1 MNFQLTTVVILL
13 GSCVAGVQML
23 SVATAQ
29 EITES
34 KIQTLE
40 EVKAAGTLR
49 SSYRKTIP
57 RAKTDE
63 TPQANLKAFRAEI
76 EPMLKKA
83 CYDCHGSETAE
94 GDFRVDKLD
103 PDLLYGD
110 DVDWWLKVSAAVT
123 NGEMPPE
130 DGPKLADDNRSR
142 FISWLSSEI
151 QIASQV
157 RRAEQGHSSFRR
169 MTRYEYNY
177 ALQDLLGLE
186 LNFAKDLLPDPVSED
201 GFKNSSEMLQM
212 SAKQY
217 GDYLELNRNALNQA
231 TVRGE
236 RPEVLYWGI
245 SAERASAQKFRQL
258 ERTNEQDREPQTQ
271 GRQGGGRD
279 RRDSRG
285 GRGAHYKNTE
295 TGQTVP
301 ASWTFRRAVN
311 AWSPTMTRPEVPAP
325 NEYIAVLPAG
335 QQLVVDLG
343 NRLPDEGTLRVRIR
357 ASKVSTEDH
366 LVPSVALEFGWQG
379 NNNSKASVKI
389 SDHDLV
395 IDASPGKPRFYQ
407 WDIPLSEIYPR
418 NPVRKTVELG
428 APKLTNPSE
437 YIRLHNTSHSQSADI
452 QFDYIEVS
460 TPVYEQWP
468 PASHTGIFIDSE
480 NSEDEDVYAREIV
493 SRFMTRAWRRSVTD
507 AEVDLKMEYYAR
519 IRPVCEDFQQAVIE
533 VLATVLSSPRF
544 LYLVQTDPS
553 EAEAERTLD
562 DFELATRLSMFL
574 WCSTPDDELLD
585 VAAQG
590 RLGEADEL
598 ARQTKRMLADPRNER
613 FSKHFVRQWLGMELL
628 DYLAVDRS
636 TYPQFDSTLKQAM
649 QQEPIAL
656 FEEVLQNDRSV
667 MDFIHADYALVNGR
681 LAEHYGFSDVNGNH
695 FQKVSLK
702 PEDNRGGLL
711 TQAGLLAMNSDGKDS
726 NPLKRGIW
734 MLESILNDP
743 PPPPPAAV
751 PEIDLA
757 DPEILKMTLKERM
770 EDHRNKPACMSC
782 HVKIDPWGIAFE
794 SFDAVGSWRTQIEG
808 KDVDASS
815 LLYNQQELD
824 GVDGLKRYLLTN
836 RQDQFAQ
843 AMVHKLTTFALGR
856 PLTFA
861 DHASIDRLTSE
872 FRKEGDGLATLVKL
886 IVTSDIFQSQ

>member
-1 MNFQLTTVVILL
+1 MKILSIIFVTSL
-13 GSCVAGVQML
+13 FLLVSSSQAAEEL
-23 SVATAQ
+23 
-29 EITES
+29 
-34 KIQTLE
+34 TLE
-40 EVKAAGTLR
+40 QIKASAATQSKYR
-49 SSYRKTIP
+49 STYSHPASDDAPK
-57 RAKTDE
+57 
-63 TPQANLKAFRAEI
+63 ANLKAFRAEI
-76 EPMLKKA
+76 EPILKQA
-83 CYDCHGSETAE
+83 CYECHGSETAE
-94 GDFRVDKLD
+94 GEFRVDTLD
-103 PDLLYGD
+103 PDLLRGD
-110 DVDWWLKVSAAVT
+110 DVVWWLEVSAAVS
-123 NGEMPPE
+123 NGEMPPK
-130 DGPKLADDNRSR
+130 DGPKLADDDRSKL
-142 FISWLSSEI
+142 IAWLSSEI
-151 QIASQV
+151 QIVASQV
-157 RRAEQGHSSFRR
+157 LRAEQGHSSFRR

-186 LNFAKDLLPDPVSED
+186 LEFAKDLPPDPVSED

-217 GDYLELNRNALNQA
+217 GDYLEMNRNALNRA

-245 SAERASAQKFRQL
+245 SAERASAHKFPKLNRKNDQ
-258 ERTNEQDREPQTQ
+258 EQEQEQEPQAQ
-271 GRQGGGRD
+271 VRQRGERGGRGD
-279 RRDSRG
+279 RDGRG
-285 GRGAHYKNTE
+285 VGRGAHYKNTE

-301 ASWTFRRAVN
+301 ATWTFRRAVN
-311 AWSPTMTRPEVPAP
+311 AWSPTMTRPEEPDQS
-325 NEYIAVLPAG
+325 EYIAVLPAG
-335 QQLVVDLG
+335 QQLIVDLG

-357 ASKVSTEDH
+357 ASRVSTEPN
-366 LVPSVALEFGWQG
+366 LVPSLALEFGWQG
-379 NNNSKASVKI
+379 SNNSKASVRI
-389 SDHDLV
+389 SNRDLV
-395 IDASPGKPRFYQ
+395 IDASPGKPQFYQ

-437 YIRLHNTSHSQSADI
+437 YIRLHNTSHSQSADV

-460 TPVYEQWP
+460 APVYEQWP
-468 PASHTGIFIDSE
+468 PASHTGIFFASE
-480 NSEDEDVYAREIV
+480 NSDDENLYAREIV

-507 AEVDLKMEYYAR
+507 AEVDLKMEYFTR
-519 IRPVCEDFQQAVIE
+519 IRPICEDFQQSVIE

-544 LYLVQTDPS
+544 LYLVQTDRS
-553 EAEAERTLD
+553 TAEADRSLD
-562 DFELATRLSMFL
+562 NFELATRLSMFL

-590 RLGEADEL
+590 RLGEPDEL
-598 ARQTKRMLADPRNER
+598 ARQTKRMLADPRHER
-613 FSKHFVRQWLGMELL
+613 FTKHFVRQWLGMELL

-636 TYPQFDSTLKQAM
+636 IYPQFDSTLKEAM
-649 QQEPIAL
+649 QQEPITF

-681 LAEHYGFSDVNGNH
+681 LAQHYGISDVNGNH

-702 PEDNRGGLL
+702 PEGNRGGLL
-711 TQAGLLAMNSDGKDS
+711 TMAGLLAMNSDGKDS

-757 DPEILKMTLKERM
+757 DPEILKMTLKERLV
-770 EDHRNKPACMSC
+770 DHRNKPACLSC

-794 SFDAVGSWRTQIEG
+794 NFDAVGNWRTQIEG

-824 GVDGLKRYLLTN
+824 GVDGLKRYLLAN

-861 DHASIDRLTSE
+861 DHASIDRLTAE
-872 FRKEGDGLATLVKL
+872 FRKEGDGLSTLVTL
-886 IVTSDIFQSQ
+886 IVTSDIFQSK